1 MTINYYPPSHPV
13 WKLLRLVVVCV
24 TLVVSLNLLYHNGWA
39 PKDYITLINT
49 LTVLGGYD
57 AIKTKLAAKKR
68 TTSSKTVVQNE
79 ADSEDTSSDT

>member
-39 PKDYITLINT
+39 PKDYVTLLNT
-49 LTVLGGYD
+49 LAVLGGYD

-68 TTSSKTVVQNE
+68 PAPCKVAAQDE
-79 ADSEDTSSDT
+79 ADDTSDA